1 VSIQVSDVS
10 VWFEEKKVLK
20 HITVTLP
27 DRGSIALHSPSGTGK
42 TTFLRVLAG
51 LTRPTVG
58 QVTGLGGKRVTMVFQ
73 EDRLLPWYTAYENV
87 LFALPDD
94 MENRE
99 RTALD
104 WLERMELSDAVRQYP
119 AALSGGM
126 KRRVAIARRLP
137 TAGMCCCSTSRSTAL
152 TTRFAYAWPRISGCR
167 AAYRAGHARS
177 GRGCAAWRTDDG
189 AFANQPLS
197 SKLIKNGRTPQK
209 GTGRS
214 CCAYNYQSAICSILQ

>member
-1 VSIQVSDVS
+1 MSIQVSDVS

-126 KRRVAIARRLP
+126 KRRVAIARALAYGGDVLLLDEPFNGLDDALRVRVAAHIRDAAPL
-137 TAGMCCCSTSRSTAL
+137 TVLVTHDQAEAALLGARTMELSQISR
-152 TTRFAYAWPRISGCR
+152 
-167 AAYRAGHARS
+167 
-177 GRGCAAWRTDDG
+177 
-189 AFANQPLS
+189 
-197 SKLIKNGRTPQK
+197 
-209 GTGRS
+209 
-214 CCAYNYQSAICSILQ
+214 